1 MREIKFRG
9 KRVDNSEW
17 VYGSLIHNQDTDK
30 YFIDY
35 SISEDYNSEKEFDDY
50 NYGLKIFAT
59 EIISETI
66 GQFTGLTDKNGK
78 EIYEGDIIRSN
89 CGRLFEVYWSKKDSA
104 FYWEHFVIDKK
115 KRFNKNS
122 VVAGSYEVE
131 VIGSIFDKDNVLK
144 ED

>member
-9 KRVDNSEW
+9 KRVDNGEW
-17 VYGSLIHNQDTDK
+17 IYGFLIEYASGN
-30 YFIDY
+30 
-35 SISEDYNSEKEFDDY
+35 
-50 NYGLKIFAT
+50 LKIT
-59 EIISETI
+59 IPECRKDLQKKSNIIYGTYTIIPETL
-66 GQFTGLTDKNGK
+66 GQFIGLTDKNGK

-122 VVAGSYEVE
+122 VVAGSYEIE
-131 VIGSIFDKDNVLK
+131 VIGSIFDKDNILK

>member
-1 MREIKFRG
+1 MREYKFRG
-9 KRVDNSEW
+9 KRIDNGEW
-17 VYGSLIHNQDTDK
+17 VYGYVYKDALIGCNILQTKPCLAAIMVDPSTV
-30 YFIDY
+30 
-35 SISEDYNSEKEFDDY
+35 
-50 NYGLKIFAT
+50 
-59 EIISETI
+59 

-131 VIGSIFDKDNVLK
+131 VIGSIFDKDIKTIYKL
-144 ED
+144 